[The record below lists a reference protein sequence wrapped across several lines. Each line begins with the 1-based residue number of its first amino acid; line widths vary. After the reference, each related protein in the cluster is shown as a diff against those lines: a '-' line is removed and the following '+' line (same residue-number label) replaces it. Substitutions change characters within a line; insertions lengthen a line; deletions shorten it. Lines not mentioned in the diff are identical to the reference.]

1 MLLLVKEKTTMKN
14 SENIKIPYLE
24 SSTYL
29 TDGKLLDW
37 RGDFSDVYSNIA
49 LDKNENPT
57 KIGRIPDMDENS
69 AIAALDS
76 AVEAFGR
83 GKGVWPTMKVKERIA
98 CMEIFV
104 KAMRTKRSIIIELLM
119 WEIGKTTNDATKE
132 FDRTVDYIL
141 DTIEAYKKLDRKKCK
156 V

>member
-49 LDKNENPT
+49 LDKNVNPT
-57 KIGRIPDMDENS
+57 KI
-69 AIAALDS
+69 AQ
-76 AVEAFGR
+76 
-83 GKGVWPTMKVKERIA
+83 
-98 CMEIFV
+98 
-104 KAMRTKRSIIIELLM
+104 
-119 WEIGKTTNDATKE
+119 
-132 FDRTVDYIL
+132 
-141 DTIEAYKKLDRKKCK
+141 
-156 V
+156 